1 MVRGA
6 WFGWLVVFVAAL
18 ALSGCGHSAGTG
30 GGSTSGAPKSGPAS
44 TVPPT
49 TVQPGS
55 SAELG
60 DLSLLDPCSLT
71 RPETFGQYGRAAQGR
86 PVSLDYCVTT
96 IDTPDG
102 AHLEIASGEL
112 RRIDPATDLA
122 GQNVVPLGPLQ
133 LVQPPLQQGE
143 CSRPLVFTDHV
154 ALETRVDLFVGDTP
168 LDLCAV
174 AEAAARQT
182 ADTIAHHAVQHR
194 NPARN
199 SLARLDPC
207 RLLPDTALGRVPDFA
222 GKAPVGSPGG
232 HQCVWGGQQPKEPRM
247 RLLFG
252 AGDPPAVH
260 DDTATQEKIVGRDT
274 VITRIGGG
282 AGPALCTV
290 ETAHIPFGPTGS
302 GSVELAT
309 VVVVLPSGDMN
320 QSCADGRTVAE
331 AVWPT
336 LPPTA

>member
-1 MVRGA
+1 MVVGA
-6 WFGWLVVFVAAL
+6 RFGRLAVLIVVLVL
-18 ALSGCGHSAGTG
+18 AGCSHSTGSSGPSSGPSAGP
-30 GGSTSGAPKSGPAS
+30 SSP
-44 TVPPT
+44 PPT

-60 DLSLLDPCSLT
+60 DLSLVDPCSLT

-102 AHLEIASGEL
+102 SHLEIASGEL
-112 RRIDPATDLA
+112 RTVDPATDLA
-122 GQNVVPLGPLQ
+122 GLTLVPVGPLQ
-133 LVQPPLQQGE
+133 LAYPPLQQGE

-154 ALETRVDLFVGDTP
+154 ALETRVDLFVGDSP

-174 AEAAARQT
+174 ADAAARQA
-182 ADTIAHHAVQHR
+182 ADTIARHAVGHRDPPQH
-194 NPARN
+194 
-199 SLARLDPC
+199 SLSRLDPC
-207 RLLPDTALGRVPDFA
+207 HQLPDSALSRLPDFA
-222 GKAPVGSPGG
+222 GKPAVGAPGR
-232 HQCVWGGQQPKEPRM
+232 HQCSWGGQAPKEPRL

-260 DDTATQEKIVGRDT
+260 DETASAEKIVGRDT
-274 VITRIGGG
+274 VLTRIGGG

-290 ETAHIPFGPTGS
+290 ETAHLPFGPAGS